1 MAVEAVRCPHWQS
14 AEVVKY
20 GRASN
25 GKERF
30 RCQQSER
37 CGRTVLRTYAY
48 PGRLPEGKRQ
58 LVEMTLHGSGVRDIV
73 RVLHVGPN
81 TVIKELKKSGRAL
94 AGQQRR
100 RRGVLS
106 RRAHGRSAP
115 RGGGGGRG
123 DVELRGEQSP
133 PALVGAR
140 D

>member
-48 PGRLPEGKRQ
+48 PGRLPEVKRQ
-58 LVEMTLHGSGVRDIV
+58 IVEMTLHGSGVRDIV

-81 TVIKELKKSGRAL
+81 TVIKELKKSVRPHGS
-94 AGQQRR
+94 QQKRS
-100 RRGVLS
+100 GGLLS
-106 RRAHGRSAP
+106 RHAYGRSAP
-115 RGGGGGRG
+115 RGSGGGR
-123 DVELRGEQSP
+123 
-133 PALVGAR
+133 
-140 D
+140 